1 MIPIIDTHQHLW
13 DLKALSLNWVK
24 GDKILD
30 QSYLMSDYLEASKGT
45 GIEQTVY
52 MEVNVNPLCVE
63 DEIQQMS
70 AHCAASETPMKKMV
84 IAGNPSSP
92 EFESFLN
99 KHTKNQFVRG
109 LRWVLLFPETNPGHC
124 LQAEFV
130 NGIQELGRR
139 RLLFDICIRPSELS
153 DAAKLV
159 TACPETTFVIDHCG
173 NADPHIVNGEKDP
186 GDENDG
192 SPFWHT
198 SNGWKEDIANLGT
211 LPNTFCKIS
220 GIVARAQEG
229 WDAETLAP
237 TINHCLDSFGEER
250 VIFGGDWPVCLLGA
264 QLNQW
269 VAAYREILS
278 KRSEIFQKN
287 AMYSNA
293 IQLYQLHG
301 S

>member
-1 MIPIIDTHQHLW
+1 
-13 DLKALSLNWVK
+13 
-24 GDKILD
+24 
-30 QSYLMSDYLEASKGT
+30 MSDYLEASKGT

-52 MEVNVNPLCVE
+52 MEVNVNHLCVE

-70 AHCAASETPMKKMV
+70 AHCLASETPMKKMV

-99 KHTKNQFVRG
+99 KHTQNQFVRG

-159 TACPETTFVIDHCG
+159 AACPETTFVIDHCG
-173 NADPHIVNGEKDP
+173 NADPYIVNREKDP

-198 SNGWKEDIANLGT
+198 YKGWKEDIAALGA
-211 LPNTFCKIS
+211 LPNTVCKIS

-229 WDAETLAP
+229 WNAETLAP